1 MLEMLPLMSTY
12 RMTVIA
18 VTWGNC
24 IKAKTHTV
32 EVYRIFMVHCVGI
45 VLTDVNSLH
54 LAF

>member
-1 MLEMLPLMSTY
+1 MLEMLLLMSTY
-12 RMTVIA
+12 RITVIA
-18 VTWGNC
+18 ITCGNC
-24 IKAKTHTV
+24 IKAKTHTI